1 MKRVGNLW
9 EKIVDLENIK
19 LAHKQARRGKL
30 FYTEVKMID
39 ADVDYY
45 CQQIQ
50 QMLVNKTFRTSE
62 YEQEMRFDGRK
73 ERMIFKLP
81 YFPDRIV
88 QHALLNVVG
97 PIFVRS
103 FIRDSFQSI
112 PGRGTHDA
120 MKKVKKLIRSVDCP
134 KYALKIDVQKYYPSV
149 NNALLKEA
157 VRRKIKCT
165 NTLWLIDDIIDSMQG
180 LPIGNY
186 TSQHFG
192 NLYLNA
198 FDWWMKQEVKPAG
211 YFRYCDDIVVLGNSV
226 AELQVICTQMLDKLA
241 DLQLKVKPNW
251 AIRDIE
257 EQGLDFVG
265 FVFRP
270 KYTRLRRTIARNFA
284 RTCRFVRQHLLE
296 IPRDI
301 ALSKLMAYKGWIK
314 YASAKKLWRRHIV
327 SSLQRAFPAQLR
339 GAI

>member
-157 VRRKIKCT
+157 VCRKIKCT
-165 NTLWLIDDIIDSMQG
+165 NTLWLMDDIIDSMQG

-314 YASAKKLWRRHIV
+314 YASAKKLWRKHIV